1 MTTTT
6 HDDLTPSV
14 QELRERVDQ
23 HFDELLD
30 ELKTLVSIPSVS
42 SLPEHQD
49 DVQKSA
55 EHVSKLFNDL
65 GLSAD
70 RVSQPLLDTPP
81 SSRERPP
88 SCCMHTTMFSPLVNS
103 TAGTVTRST
112 PPLRGTGSMAA
123 AHPMMAPA

>member
-65 GLSAD
+65 GLETEILRAD
-70 RVSQPLLDTPP
+70 SPFGGQGEPAIVGHTPV
-81 SSRERPP
+81 
-88 SCCMHTTMFSPLVNS
+88 MFSPLVNS